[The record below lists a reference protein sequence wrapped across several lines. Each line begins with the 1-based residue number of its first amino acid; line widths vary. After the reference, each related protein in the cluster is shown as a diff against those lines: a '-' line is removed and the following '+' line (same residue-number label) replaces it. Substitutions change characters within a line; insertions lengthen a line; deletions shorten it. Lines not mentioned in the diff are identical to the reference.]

1 MATGTSE
8 RSGNDPKVDGA
19 ALTGTA
25 REAYVERMF
34 DGIAKPYDDLNRLI
48 SWGRD
53 LQWRKDAMRLS
64 GADVG
69 GTVVDLGCGTGDFT
83 IEAAKTVGP
92 RGNVVGVDLS
102 EGMLSVARGK
112 LAAAGFSQARVQK
125 GNAQATG
132 LPDGLADAVTM
143 GWVIR
148 NVGDRPAT
156 YGEIR
161 RVLKPGGRL
170 VVLDCSRPDSWFVR
184 FGFNLYLRL
193 VMPLV
198 VRLRGGDSSAYRYL
212 ADSTSRFLTAAELSA
227 ELRTADFK
235 DVASRGYMLGTIA
248 LHVATR

>member
-8 RSGNDPKVDGA
+8 RPANDPAIDGA
-19 ALTGTA
+19 ALTGAA

-34 DGIAKPYDDLNRLI
+34 DGIAEPYDDLNRLI

-53 LQWRKDAMRLS
+53 LQWRKDAIRLS
-64 GADVG
+64 GAVDG
-69 GTVVDLGCGTGDFT
+69 GSIVDLGCGTGDFT

-92 RGNVVGVDLS
+92 RGSVVGVDLS
-102 EGMLSVARGK
+102 EGMLSVARRK
-112 LAAAGFSQARVQK
+112 LARAGLNQARVVK
-125 GNAQATG
+125 GNAQTTG
-132 LPDGLADAVTM
+132 LPEASADAVTM

-148 NVGDRPAT
+148 NVGDRPAA
-156 YGEIR
+156 YREIR

-170 VVLDCSRPDSWFVR
+170 VVLDCSRPASGFVR

-212 ADSTSRFLTAAELSA
+212 ADSTARFLTAAELSA
-227 ELRTADFK
+227 ELRTAGFK